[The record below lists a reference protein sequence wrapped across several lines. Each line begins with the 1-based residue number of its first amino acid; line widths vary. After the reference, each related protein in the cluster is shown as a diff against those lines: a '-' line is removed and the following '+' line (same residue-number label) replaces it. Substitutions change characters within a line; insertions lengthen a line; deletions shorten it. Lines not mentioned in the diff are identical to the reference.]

1 MSFSYKTKIQL
12 HHTDAAG
19 VLFYSKLFELM
30 FEAFDDLLDKIG
42 ASVAY
47 IIRDSDFLLPFVH
60 AEADF
65 LSPVFVDD
73 KIQIDIS
80 VDHIGE
86 SSITLCYDIK
96 RGDEKVAAAKT
107 VHVAMDKAT
116 LRKSTL
122 PAVIRQGL
130 QTYISSS

>member
-19 VLFYSKLFELM
+19 GLFFSKLFELM

-65 LSPVFVDD
+65 LSPAFVDD

-80 VDHIGE
+80 VENIGE

-130 QTYISSS
+130 QAYISSS